1 MGPTGAG
8 RTRRAFAVINNRQDV
23 TTAAN
28 AEECPNHE
36 FTKEEVEAILNEKP
50 RAKKFDL
57 KVKLLL
63 YFVLFYYL

>member
-28 AEECPNHE
+28 AEDCPNHE

-50 RAKKFDL
+50 KVKKFDL
-57 KVKLLL
+57 KVKL
-63 YFVLFYYL
+63 VLFCFFYKF